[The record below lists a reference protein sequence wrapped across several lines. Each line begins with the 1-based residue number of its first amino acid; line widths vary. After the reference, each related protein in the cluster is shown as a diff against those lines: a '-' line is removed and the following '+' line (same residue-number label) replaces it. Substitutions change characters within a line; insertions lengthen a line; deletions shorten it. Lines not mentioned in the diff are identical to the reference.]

1 MWAELREAQAM
12 ALGLVGTG
20 MAVTI
25 DIGDSTDIHPRNK
38 QDVGLRLALAARA
51 ITYGERDLSYSG
63 PSYRQATSDGT
74 ALRLWFEHADSGLE
88 ARDGAL
94 EGFELAGSDGEFV
107 VADARIQ
114 GSSVILTS
122 PAVQVP
128 VQARCAWAADPK
140 GNLTNAA
147 GLPASPF
154 RTMD

>member
-1 MWAELREAQAM
+1 
-12 ALGLVGTG
+12 

-122 PAVQVP
+122 PGRASA